1 METKNLLDSHQLIQ
15 ASIERR
21 KKVDRVFSACSR
33 LASVLSIIILA
44 FFLGG
49 TMSKGI
55 GWINWQ
61 FLTGSPSRFA
71 DEAGVFPALVGS
83 LWLIILTLMIAV
95 PLGIATAIY
104 LEEYGKRSRFAQL
117 VAINISNLAG
127 VPSIIYGILGLA
139 FFVRIL
145 MLGRSI
151 LAGSLTMSLV
161 ILPVIIIASQEALK
175 SVPKSIR
182 EASLSLGAT
191 KWQTV
196 RHAVL
201 PSALPGILTGI
212 ILALARAIGET
223 APLIT
228 IGALSFIAFVPRGP
242 LDPFTVLPIQIYNW
256 ASRPQKEF
264 QNLAAAAI
272 IVLLFLFLLFNALAI
287 ILRHRT
293 SERIR

>member
-1 METKNLLDSHQLIQ
+1 METKNLLESHPMIK
-15 ASIERR
+15 ASIDRR
-21 KKVDRVFSACSR
+21 KRIDRFFSVCSR
-33 LASVLSIIILA
+33 LASVISVIILA

-49 TMSKGI
+49 TIGKGI
-55 GWINWQ
+55 GWIDFQ

-71 DEAGVFPALVGS
+71 GEAGVFPALIGS
-83 LWLIILTLMIAV
+83 LWLIVLTLMIAV

-104 LEEYGKRSRFAQL
+104 LEEYGKRSRFAKV

-145 MLGRSI
+145 LLGRSI

-161 ILPVIIIASQEALK
+161 VLPVIIIASQEALK

-191 KWQTV
+191 KWQTI

-242 LDPFTVLPIQIYNW
+242 LDPFTVLPIQIYSW

-272 IVLLFLFLLFNALAI
+272 IVLLFLFLLLNALAI